1 MFPVWRDR
9 LLIVNP
15 LFIDD
20 KGMLMT
26 VTTNTPVG
34 FIGLGI
40 MGGAMAKNL
49 LKAGFK
55 VTVHNRSR
63 RAVDE
68 LVAAGAADGGSPAG
82 VARATDIVLVCVPD
96 TLDVQKVIFG
106 EDGVIH
112 GVKRG
117 AVVIDCS
124 TISATSTVEF
134 AKYLSDQGVHMLD
147 SPVSG
152 GPKGAV
158 DGTLSCMI
166 GGDPVVFERCMPVF
180 KAIGKTFTH
189 IGASGAGQLCKSCN
203 QLVNVATMMA
213 ISEAFAL
220 AKKMAIDPYKV
231 RDALLGGTA
240 KSFVLENH
248 GKRLLD
254 GTFAPGFRSALMLKD
269 MKLAVGAGTACGSYM
284 PVTALGAQMLTALCA
299 TGRADLDNAAMG
311 LVFEELSG
319 IKR

>member
-1 MFPVWRDR
+1 
-9 LLIVNP
+9 
-15 LFIDD
+15 
-20 KGMLMT
+20 MT

-55 VTVHNRSR
+55 VAVHNRSR
-63 RAVDE
+63 GKVDE
-68 LVAAGAADGGSPAG
+68 LVAAGAQDGGSPAG
-82 VARATDIVLVCVPD
+82 VARAAEIVLLCVPD
-96 TLDVQKVIFG
+96 TPDVEKVIFG
-106 EDGVIH
+106 DDGVMH
-112 GVKRG
+112 GIKRD

-124 TISATSTVEF
+124 TISATATVEF
-134 AKYLSDQGVHMLD
+134 AKRLHDKGVHMLD

-152 GPKGAV
+152 GPKGAI

-166 GGDPVVFERCMPVF
+166 GGDAAILERCMPVF

-203 QLVNVATMMA
+203 QLVIVGTLMA
-213 ISEAFAL
+213 VSEAFAL
-220 AKKMAIDPYKV
+220 AKKMNIDPYKV

-254 GTFAPGFRSALMLKD
+254 GALAPGFRANLMLKD
-269 MKLAVGAGTACGSYM
+269 IKLALGAGTACGSYM
-284 PVTALGAQMLTALCA
+284 PVTALGAQMFAALCA
-299 TGRADLDNAAMG
+299 TGRDGLDNAALG
-311 LVFEELSG
+311 LLFEELSG
-319 IKR
+319 VKR